1 MTDLSSLS
9 GPLGIKLV
17 NDYFFHVLLQ
27 KNNNVLRA
35 LVASLLHM
43 NLDDILSIHIENE
56 IVFGESLNDKDFILD
71 IRVLMN
77 DHTILNLEMQV
88 VDQSNWV
95 ERSMSYLCRTFDNL
109 EHGKDYIDVKPAVQ
123 IGLLNYTLFP
133 DAPEFYAS
141 YYLMNE
147 KTYQKY
153 SDKLRLSVLDLTRID
168 LATDEDRLYGIDHWA
183 KLFKATTWEE
193 LKMLA
198 QNNKV
203 MSDAV
208 STVYEITQDPRLVDK
223 IRAREEWT
231 ALENRKKRETEEI
244 KRELAEKD
252 RQLAESEATIADL
265 QATVASLLT
274 QLQDK

>member
-1 MTDLSSLS
+1 
-9 GPLGIKLV
+9 
-17 NDYFFHVLLQ
+17 
-27 KNNNVLRA
+27 
-35 LVASLLHM
+35 
-43 NLDDILSIHIENE
+43 
-56 IVFGESLNDKDFILD
+56 
-71 IRVLMN
+71 MN

-133 DAPEFYAS
+133 ETPEFYAS

-153 SDKLRLSVLDLTRID
+153 SDKIRLSVLDLTRID

-183 KLFKATTWEE
+183 KLFKSTTWEE

-198 QNNKV
+198 QNNEV

-231 ALENRKKRETEEI
+231 ALENRKKREAEEV

-252 RQLAESEATIADL
+252 QQLAESEAVIADL
-265 QATVASLLT
+265 QSTVTDLQTTVASLLE
-274 QLQDK
+274 QLQNK